1 MSDESTG
8 EDAADL
14 AVSLRGDGD
23 RSLPQ
28 ETLEVDYVYEAL
40 AHARRRYLCYSLLE
54 DTRPSLTEL
63 ATEIVAWED
72 DVPEEAVTQ
81 RHRDRVSVSLY
92 HTHVP
97 TLVDAGVVAFDEVN
111 GTITAAENADEVL
124 AALIGIGGSLESQD
138 DARAGGETDTEGG
151 ETDAEGGET
160 DAEE

>member
-14 AVSLRGDGD
+14 AVSFRETAS
-23 RSLPQ
+23 RALPP
-28 ETLEVDYVYEAL
+28 EILEVEYVYGAL

-54 DTRPSLTEL
+54 DTRRSLTEL
-63 ATEIVAWED
+63 ATEIVAWESD
-72 DVPEEAVTQ
+72 IPEEAVTQ
-81 RHRDRVSVSLY
+81 CQRDRVYTSLY

-97 TLVDAGVVAFDEVN
+97 TLVDTGVVDFDEEN

-124 AALIGIGGSLESQD
+124 AALIGIGAGLDGRD
-138 DARAGGETDTEGG
+138 DAHA
-151 ETDAEGGET
+151 GGET

>member
-14 AVSLRGDGD
+14 AVSFRETAG
-23 RSLPQ
+23 RALPQ

-54 DTRPSLTEL
+54 DTRRSLTEL

-81 RHRDRVSVSLY
+81 RHRDRVYVSLY

-97 TLVDAGVVAFDEVN
+97 MLVDAGIVSFDEAN

-124 AALIGIGGSLESQD
+124 AALIGIGAGLESQD
-138 DARAGGETDTEGG
+138 DAHAGG

-160 DAEE
+160 DADGGETDAEE